1 MFLWKIN
8 RFNQY
13 HVTDPKTFIEAQQFY
28 KVPDQSSVNYYINKP
43 PGFDKPQFVGL
54 QSLELSGS
62 PSNILVGYMIVQNE
76 QEHFGKMIFY
86 SVPVDSVTKLIDA
99 GAARDALEKDPVYA
113 KEKLLLH
120 NPRVGEDLLYRIGDY
135 EVYFLPIYTS
145 NTVDGIAT
153 QLGKIAVVGASI
165 TGNSSPVIGLGNTSK
180 EAFENYLLRTTGLIP
195 INQTS
200 GAAHSAKVTTTST
213 TNATSPREASRSKQQ
228 EQANETS
235 LLAKTQRIRGL
246 ERIFVDSGL
255 SILRPT
261 AVFVPLSFK
270 EADVDYTAYSQ
281 LDNVK
286 AAITHFLKQFSLPG
300 LAGSASSPAVSA
312 ITTGPRIFEWLSDN
326 NKVVNFGLLKI
337 VNGIVENHYISI
349 HLV

>member
-1 MFLWKIN
+1 
-8 RFNQY
+8 
-13 HVTDPKTFIEAQQFY
+13 
-28 KVPDQSSVNYYINKP
+28 
-43 PGFDKPQFVGL
+43 
-54 QSLELSGS
+54 
-62 PSNILVGYMIVQNE
+62 
-76 QEHFGKMIFY
+76 
-86 SVPVDSVTKLIDA
+86 
-99 GAARDALEKDPVYA
+99 
-113 KEKLLLH
+113 
-120 NPRVGEDLLYRIGDY
+120 
-135 EVYFLPIYTS
+135 
-145 NTVDGIAT
+145 
-153 QLGKIAVVGASI
+153 
-165 TGNSSPVIGLGNTSK
+165 
-180 EAFENYLLRTTGLIP
+180 
-195 INQTS
+195 
-200 GAAHSAKVTTTST
+200 VTTTST
-213 TNATSPREASRSKQQ
+213 TNATSPQEASRSKQQ